1 MEIKFSLIDIL
12 SLVALLMGLLYNF
25 QILTLKNRTK
35 ATSYFS
41 FYLFNITFIILF
53 FFLLRMGL
61 DYILKFV
68 TPLLIFSELIM
79 PISLYIY
86 LRKITQSHDKKKYL
100 RHYITPIIAS
110 VVIVVILLL
119 AVLSKD
125 KATDQL
131 LSTILISYVLF
142 IMTVGFLILNV
153 IYLSLSFVL
162 LYRHQKIIRNYYS
175 YTQKVDLKWVKLML
189 FAYIFLLIGLI
200 LSNMSNLAWTDYL
213 FYSVLIVFIIFIGHN
228 ALKQKN
234 IWIEDKQMPNNKI
247 KNEVIEEEVVD
258 ELENGSENFTE
269 SQLELFKVLKDKLV
283 LYMESEKPYL
293 DQDLSILK
301 LAKDLGT
308 NTKYLSHVINTEFNQ
323 NFINYINEFRIAE
336 VKDKLLEGNLN
347 LTIEALGQNA
357 GFKSKSSFNAAFKK
371 STGHTPSIFLK
382 LNIPNV

>member
-1 MEIKFSLIDIL
+1 MEIKFSLVDIL
-12 SLVALLMGLLYNF
+12 SLIALLMGLLYNF

-110 VVIVVILLL
+110 VIILIILLIVVLN
-119 AVLSKD
+119 KD
-125 KATDQL
+125 KALDVF
-131 LSTILISYVLF
+131 LSTLLISYVLF
-142 IMTVGFLILNV
+142 IMTIGFLVLNV
-153 IYLSLSFVL
+153 IYLILSFRL
-162 LYRHQKIIRNYYS
+162 LYRHQKLIRNYYS
-175 YTQKVDLKWVKLML
+175 YTQKVDLNWVKLML
-189 FAYIFLLIGLI
+189 FAYIFLLVGLI
-200 LSNMSNLAWTDYL
+200 LSNISNLDWTDYV
-213 FYSVLIVFIIFIGHN
+213 FYGVLIVFIIFIGHN

-234 IWIEDKQMPNNKI
+234 IWTEDKQIPNNKI
-247 KNEVIEEEVVD
+247 KNEVIDDGNVH
-258 ELENGSENFTE
+258 ELENESENYTD

-283 LYMESEKPYL
+283 LYMEEEKPYL

-323 NFINYINEFRIAE
+323 NFINYINEFRISD
-336 VKDKLLEGNLN
+336 VKEKLLAGNLN
-347 LTIEALGQNA
+347 LTIEAIAQNA

-371 STGHTPSIFLK
+371 STGSTPSNFMQK
-382 LNIPNV
+382 NS